1 MFERDELESKLRS
14 LQESLGEMKVYLDID
29 NRRERLAAAEAA
41 AAATGFWDSPE
52 KARTIIAQ
60 GNAEKALTKPFD
72 ELSGHLDEAAMALE
86 MADMEAEPADQQ
98 MLLTEMNTA
107 LSAAQGLTDKL
118 RLQSLLCGKLDACG
132 AILTLHSGAG
142 GTEACDWADMLFRMY
157 RMYAED
163 AGFEVEVLD
172 MQPGDEAGIKSVMFA
187 VKGAYA
193 YGYLKAE
200 RGVHRLVRISP
211 FDANKRRHTSFCSLD
226 VVAEISDD
234 IDVEIREEDLR
245 VDTYRAGGAGGQKV
259 NKTDSAVRLTHIPT
273 GIVVAC
279 QVERSQHQN
288 KARAMQ
294 VLKAKI
300 YELEL
305 DKKRKEMER
314 FYGDKGEIAWGS
326 QIRSYVFQPYTMVK
340 DHRTSFETSN
350 IGGMMD
356 GRYVQDFI
364 EAYLKQHAAEAV
376 SKS

>member
-1 MFERDELESKLRS
+1 MFNRDEIVARLAKLKEGLE
-14 LQESLGEMKVYLDID
+14 EMRGYLKID
-29 NRRERLAAAEAA
+29 ERNERLAASEARQAEA
-41 AAATGFWDSPE
+41 GFWDNPDA
-52 KARTIIAQ
+52 ARAVIAE
-60 GNAEKALTKPFD
+60 GNAEKVFIYPFNDLTATI
-72 ELSGHLDEAAMALE
+72 DEAEMALE
-86 MADMEAEPADQQ
+86 MADAEEPGEEQDLMAAEAEASLEKADKIQ
-98 MLLTEMNTA
+98 
-107 LSAAQGLTDKL
+107 DKL
-118 RLQSLLCGKLDACG
+118 RLQSLLCGKLDASN

-142 GTEACDWADMLFRMY
+142 GTEACDWASMLFRMY
-157 RMYAED
+157 QMYAED

-172 MQPGDEAGIKSVMFA
+172 LQPGDEAGIKSVMFV

-211 FDANKRRHTSFCSLD
+211 FDAAKRRHTSFVSLD

-234 IDVEIREEDLR
+234 IDIEIKEEDLR
-245 VDTYRAGGAGGQKV
+245 IDTYRAGGAGGQKV
-259 NKTDSAVRLTHIPT
+259 NKTDSAVRLTHIPS

-294 VLKAKI
+294 VLKAKL
-300 YELEL
+300 YELEM

-340 DHRTSFETSN
+340 DHRTSHETAN
-350 IGGMMD
+350 VQGMMD
-356 GRYVQDFI
+356 GKYVQGFV
-364 EAYLKQHAAEAV
+364 EAYLKQRAQEAQQ
-376 SKS
+376 